1 MLRAADDIYAI
12 QASILR
18 TLGSARRLEIV
29 HLLGERPM
37 EVHRLAELLEVAQPT
52 VSQHLAAMRVAGLVE
67 PTREGREVRYRLADE
82 RIRQACDLMRDV
94 LVRRLSRLSRLA
106 APFSGS
112 AGEFVAPSPHR
123 GAPVMDQQPRSVPTR
138 SQ

>member
-1 MLRAADDIYAI
+1 MLRATDDIYAI

-18 TLGSARRLEIV
+18 TLGSPRRLEIV
-29 HLLGERPM
+29 HLLGERPV
-37 EVHRLAELLEVAQPT
+37 EVHRLAEILGLAQPT
-52 VSQHLAAMRVAGLVE
+52 VSQHLAAMRAAGLVE
-67 PTREGREVRYRLADE
+67 PLRDGREVRYRLTDE

-112 AGEFVAPSPHR
+112 AREPARPLVAGGR
-123 GAPVMDQQPRSVPTR
+123 R
-138 SQ
+138 